1 MNSKNSGEREEFLA
15 DYSWELWRTVHSRRI
30 GGYDRLEF
38 FPVSGLARLNDRVIT
53 LIKGEVDD

>member
-15 DYSWELWRTVHSRRI
+15 DYSRELWQTVHSRRI

-38 FPVSGLARLNDRVIT
+38 FLISGLARLNDRIIT